1 MNFDWYTKKT
11 SDMLIDANWSALAG
25 NMTKPNIN
33 IGDMQNNGVD
43 LNLSWRDKVGEFDYS
58 VGVNLSH
65 YKNKLTE
72 IGTEAGIFTG
82 TRIAT

>member
-1 MNFDWYTKKT
+1 
-11 SDMLIDANWSALAG
+11 
-25 NMTKPNIN
+25 MTKPNIN

-65 YKNKLTE
+65 YKIN
-72 IGTEAGIFTG
+72 
-82 TRIAT
+82 